1 MANSYTLELMHAG
14 LADDELAHYGVMG
27 MKWGVRRYQPYS
39 QGYNPQHIGRF
50 QAKKGIAKAYEHQRN
65 MNWHKRNQAIKADRK
80 LKNTGEITKEE
91 FKERKR
97 QHHEELKRAN
107 RALQVNDRF
116 GKEALSKADRPSAE
130 GIYSKYAK
138 EAYKGDPHYSKK
150 LGMQLANKIITGIQ
164 GGRTIA
170 STAVGVAQGAALVS
184 LLGAPALAVP
194 LAAIS
199 AGAVNLGLTAV
210 DHKIREA
217 ITNRFL

>member
-1 MANSYTLELMHAG
+1 MANDYTLALMHAG
-14 LADDELAHYGVMG
+14 ISDNELMHYGVLG

-65 MNWHKRNQAIKADRK
+65 MNWHKRNQAVKEDRK

-97 QHHEELKRAN
+97 RHNEDLKRAN
-107 RALQVNDRF
+107 RDLQINDQF
-116 GKEALSKADRPSAE
+116 GKEALSKATSNSAE
-130 GIYSKYAK
+130 GIYGRYAK
-138 EAYKGDPHYSKK
+138 EAYKGDQHYSKK
-150 LGMQLANKIITGIQ
+150 LGVQYANKVLTGARAI
-164 GGRTIA
+164 RTIA
-170 STAVGVAQGAALVS
+170 STASSVKFGMALVAAM
-184 LLGAPALAVP
+184 GAPALSIPIAA
-194 LAAIS
+194 LASGVATV
-199 AGAVNLGLTAV
+199 GMNAV